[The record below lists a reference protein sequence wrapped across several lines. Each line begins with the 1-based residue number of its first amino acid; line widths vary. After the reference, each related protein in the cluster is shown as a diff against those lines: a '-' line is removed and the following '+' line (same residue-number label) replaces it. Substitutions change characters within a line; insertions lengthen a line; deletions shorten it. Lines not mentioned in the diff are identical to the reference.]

1 MNNLNKKVLIW
12 VSIIVIIALAVF
24 GLWSRQK
31 EEEKLTIG
39 ISQIVEH
46 PALDGAR
53 KGFVEAL
60 AEEGFVEGENI
71 KIIRENAQGEMAT
84 ARTIAQKFERDGVD
98 MALAIATPCAQATA
112 NVLKETPV
120 MITAVTA
127 PDEAG
132 LVKSLEEP
140 GTNVTGTTDMQPIK
154 KQLQMIKDFVPEVK
168 TLGVLYNSGEAN
180 SVVQVDR
187 VKKLAPELGLKIE
200 EGTATNSSE
209 VSLAASAIVDKVDAI
224 YLPTDNVMASSV
236 QSILTVTNPKKIPVF
251 GAEPGEVENGALA
264 TLGISYFDLG
274 KQTGKMAAKVLN
286 GDDPATMS
294 IQWPEN
300 VSLIINKPAFEK
312 IGLSIPEEKL
322 NNADKIIK

>member
-1 MNNLNKKVLIW
+1 MKNKRIILW
-12 VSIIVIIALAVF
+12 VSIIVIIALVVF

-31 EEEKLTIG
+31 EEEIITIG

-46 PALDGAR
+46 PALDDAR
-53 KGFVEAL
+53 KGFVEGL
-60 AEEGFVEGENI
+60 AEEGFVEGENV
-71 KIIRENAQGEMAT
+71 KFIRENAQGEMAT
-84 ARTIAQKFERDGVD
+84 ARTIAQKFKRDEVD

-112 NVLKETPV
+112 NVLEETPV

-140 GTNVTGTTDMQPIK
+140 GTNVTGTTDMQPIEQ
-154 KQLQMIKDFVPEVK
+154 QLKMIKDFAPDVK

-180 SVVQVDR
+180 SVVQVDK
-187 VKKLAPELGLKIE
+187 VKELAPDLGLEIE

-209 VSLAASAIVDKVDAI
+209 VSLAASSLVDKVDAF

-236 QSILTVTNPKKIPVF
+236 QSILTVTNPKKVPVF

-274 KQTGKMAAKVLN
+274 KQTGKMAAEVLN
-286 GDDPATMS
+286 GADPATMP
-294 IQWPEN
+294 IQWPED
-300 VSLIINKPAFEK
+300 VSLIINKPAFED
-312 IGLSIPEEKL
+312 IGLSIPEAKL
-322 NNADKIIK
+322 NNADKIIE